1 MLERIQQ
8 GGIGEGGCRDHAR
21 AICRVDLVTNKTK
34 QKQDVLTM
42 LDLFSILSFSLSVVS
57 SLNLVGKR
65 NGVKGGEEKFFP
77 VFVFVFV
84 YVYVIVI
91 AN

>member
-1 MLERIQQ
+1 M
-8 GGIGEGGCRDHAR
+8 
-21 AICRVDLVTNKTK
+21 
-34 QKQDVLTM
+34 LTM

-57 SLNLVGKR
+57 SLNLVGGKR
-65 NGVKGGEEKFFP
+65 NGVKGGEEKFLP